1 MIIIRNDTYIPYEFA
16 NINNALKHIVS
27 RCHNIKRSLRLV
39 EMNKEHL
46 LVRCPLSGDYLDIRD
61 KNVMTV
67 LASSDQLFTFNSLGA
82 KEVDAFDHNILTI
95 YYYYLR
101 KWSIKYNDQ
110 LYPEFVMEND
120 YERLKKLLSLKKG
133 FPSLFIP

>member
-46 LVRCPLSGDYLDIRD
+46 LVRCPLSGDYLDISGEPDELFWINR
-61 KNVMTV
+61 
-67 LASSDQLFTFNSLGA
+67 QLHLQ
-82 KEVDAFDHNILTI
+82 DW
-95 YYYYLR
+95 YR
-101 KWSIKYNDQ
+101 KD
-110 LYPEFVMEND
+110 
-120 YERLKKLLSLKKG
+120 
-133 FPSLFIP
+133 